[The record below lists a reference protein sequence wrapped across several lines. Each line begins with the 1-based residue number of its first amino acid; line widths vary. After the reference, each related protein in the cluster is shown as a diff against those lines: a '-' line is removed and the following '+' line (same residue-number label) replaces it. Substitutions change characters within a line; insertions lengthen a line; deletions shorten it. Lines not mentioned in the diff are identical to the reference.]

1 MDMLKPQD
9 IVVVMKILAK
19 GQQEW
24 AQGSLAQ
31 EIGMSASE
39 VNAGIKRSSLAGLL
53 RKKNDKVIPVKK
65 SIEEFLIHG
74 LKYVFPVVRGEPTRG
89 IPTSSA
95 APFFKNILSDS
106 ADLPPVWPDADGEIK
121 GYALKPLY
129 KCVPFAVK
137 QDQAL
142 YQYLSII
149 DALRSGRAREV
160 SAAKKLLQEALSI
173 K

>member
-1 MDMLKPQD
+1 MLKSQD
-9 IVVVMKILAK
+9 IVLIMKILAK

-39 VNAGIKRSSLAGLL
+39 VNAGIKRSSLSGLL
-53 RKKNDKVIPVKK
+53 RKKGNKVVPVKK
-65 SIEEFLIHG
+65 AIEEFLIHG
-74 LKYVFPVVRGEPTRG
+74 LKYIFPVERGEPTRG
-89 IPTSSA
+89 IPTSFAS
-95 APFFKNILSDS
+95 PFFKDEFIQDS
-106 ADLPPVWPDADGEIK
+106 ELPPVWPDANGEVK

-129 KCVPFAVK
+129 KCVPYAVQ
-137 QDQAL
+137 QDQLL

-160 SAAKKLLQEALSI
+160 SAAKKLLQKMLSV

>member
-1 MDMLKPQD
+1 MLKPQD
-9 IVVVMKILAK
+9 IVIVVKILAK
-19 GQQEW
+19 GQQGW
-24 AQGSLAQ
+24 AQGSLAL

-53 RKKNDKVIPVKK
+53 RKKNDKVVPVKK
-65 SIEEFLIHG
+65 SIEEFLVHG
-74 LKYVFPVVRGEPTRG
+74 LKYVFPVERGEPTRG
-89 IPTSSA
+89 IPTSGAS
-95 APFFKNILSDS
+95 PVFKNVLSDDP
-106 ADLPPVWPDADGEIK
+106 DLPPVWPDADGATK

-137 QDQAL
+137 QDKIL

-149 DALRSGRAREV
+149 DALRGGRAREI
-160 SAAKKLLQEALSI
+160 SAAKKLLQKALFV